1 MRKNKLKRNPRLKS
15 GLPPGTL
22 VYTGDRAT
30 NPAKIRTVAFDANS
44 AQIADKYHASL
55 KRNTH
60 CLWVDVRGLTDITL
74 IQKIGDDF
82 QIHPLALEDVLNTRQ
97 RSKIEEYD
105 TGFFIV
111 LPNIRFDKNSLELTY
126 EQISIFFTKNEVV
139 TFQEDPDDTLEKVV
153 DRIQD
158 GSGRIR
164 KKNADYLVYTVM
176 DTIIDRYFLALED
189 VEDAILEIEF
199 EIYSEHGYKNCKG
212 KLFTLKHT
220 LNQFRQRTLPL
231 REVVNKLMRTSSPSI
246 EESDTVYL
254 RDVADHIA
262 QVQDQLESFR
272 EQLFNLEA
280 LYHAEVTNRMNNVMK
295 LLTVISTIFIPLS
308 FVAGVYGMNFEHMPE
323 LKWRYGYFIVLGSM
337 FAIMTGMLI
346 YFRKKNWI

>member
-55 KRNTH
+55 KGNTH

-111 LPNIRFDKNSLELTY
+111 LPNIRFDKNSLE
-126 EQISIFFTKNEVV
+126 IVS
-139 TFQEDPDDTLEKVV
+139 PD
-153 DRIQD
+153 
-158 GSGRIR
+158 G
-164 KKNADYLVYTVM
+164 
-176 DTIIDRYFLALED
+176 
-189 VEDAILEIEF
+189 
-199 EIYSEHGYKNCKG
+199 
-212 KLFTLKHT
+212 
-220 LNQFRQRTLPL
+220 
-231 REVVNKLMRTSSPSI
+231 
-246 EESDTVYL
+246 
-254 RDVADHIA
+254 
-262 QVQDQLESFR
+262 
-272 EQLFNLEA
+272 
-280 LYHAEVTNRMNNVMK
+280 NVMFAM
-295 LLTVISTIFIPLS
+295 LTVLT
-308 FVAGVYGMNFEHMPE
+308 
-323 LKWRYGYFIVLGSM
+323 
-337 FAIMTGMLI
+337 
-346 YFRKKNWI
+346 

>member
-1 MRKNKLKRNPRLKS
+1 MRKNKIKRHPHLKS

-22 VYTGDRAT
+22 IYTGDRAA
-30 NPAKIRTVAFDANS
+30 NPAKIRTVAFDTTS
-44 AQIADKYHASL
+44 AQVLEKYTPLL
-55 KRNTH
+55 KSSNQ
-60 CLWVDVRGLTDITL
+60 CLWVDIRGLTDIPL
-74 IQKIGDDF
+74 IQKIGEDF

-97 RSKIEEYD
+97 RSKLEEYD
-105 TGFFIV
+105 PGFFIV
-111 LPNIRFDKNSLELTY
+111 LPNIRFDKTSLELNY
-126 EQISIFFTKNEVV
+126 EQISIFFTNNEVV
-139 TFQEDPDDTLEKVV
+139 TFQEDPDDTLEKIV
-153 DRIQD
+153 DRIHD
-158 GSGRIR
+158 ESARIR
-164 KKNADYLVYTVM
+164 KKKADYLVYTIM

-231 REVVNKLMRTSSPSI
+231 REVVNRLMRTSSPTI
-246 EESDTVYL
+246 MESDTIYL

-262 QVQDQLESFR
+262 QVQDQLEGFR

-337 FAIMTGMLI
+337 FMIMTGMLI